1 MSNWLE
7 LDYKSPSAEELLCIK
22 FFDRF
27 IIDQQRAKEK
37 LSSKLAAWRHGLS
50 DKDKPASIL
59 LLPGPSGVGKTYL
72 VRVFAK
78 LLIGDMNAFTRID
91 CSNLQESHTISRLLG
106 SPPGYVGYNEEA
118 DISQE
123 RLDHHY
129 KERHPQVQTEEEKR
143 KIEEYNNKLFVL
155 MQEIEDLKNDIKDEN
170 DKNKRTQIS
179 IQIRKKQKEFLE
191 LHKEQEA
198 FIKKTERKNN
208 KCPSVLL
215 FDEIEKIHPAITR
228 ALLPIFDTGKT
239 KLANGKTVDFKNCF
253 IFMTSNIGA
262 RKLADMQ
269 RGKGRIGFG
278 TKTNAE
284 EKEEDKNIYQTVIEE
299 IMHSDHFP
307 TELVGRIGKENIV
320 VFHSL
325 KESGIRSIIDLQ
337 IKEMEKRIQIAS
349 PETKLIFSQALK
361 DFLFSETQDPVNKAL
376 GARPI
381 ESVIKA
387 KILDPLMNLVIK
399 NKDGGITPGD
409 KIRIDVRQFTKD
421 GEIKNKV
428 VIEKVKDQNKIDII

>member
-1 MSNWLE
+1 ME
-7 LDYKSPSAEELLCIK
+7 LDYKSPSAEELFYIK

-27 IIDQQRAKEK
+27 IIDQRRAKEK
-37 LSSKLAAWRHGLS
+37 LSSKLAAWKHGLS

-72 VRVFAK
+72 VRIFAK

-118 DISQE
+118 EISQE
-123 RLDHHY
+123 RLDRHY
-129 KERHPQVQTEEEKR
+129 KERHPHVQTEEEKR
-143 KIEEYNNKLFVL
+143 KIEEYNNKLFLL
-155 MQEIEDLKNDIKDEN
+155 MQEVEDLKNDHDNEK
-170 DKNKRTQIS
+170 DKNKKIQIS
-179 IQIRKKQKEFLE
+179 LLIRKKQKEFVD

-198 FIKKTERKNN
+198 FIKKTENKNS
-208 KCPSVLL
+208 KCPSILL
-215 FDEIEKIHPAITR
+215 FDEIEKIHPSITR
-228 ALLPIFDTGKT
+228 ALLPIFDTGET
-239 KLANGKTVDFKNCF
+239 KLANGKTVDFRNCF

-349 PETKLIFSQALK
+349 PGTKLIFSQALK
-361 DFLFSETQDPVNKAL
+361 DFLFAETQDPVNKAL

-399 NKDGGITPGD
+399 NKDGGIIAGD
-409 KIRIDVRQFTKD
+409 KVRIDVRQFEKD
-421 GEIKNKV
+421 GVIKNKV
-428 VIEKVKDQNKIDII
+428 VVEKAKDQNKIDII